1 MVRGKITKK
10 KLFRSFQTGSY
21 IPMADKTINLLMMT
35 PERKIFE
42 GQVLSISCKNEL
54 GNLDILPEHS
64 NFMSM
69 IVEEITIRD
78 LMGKEKKIPVEQA
91 IIQVLKDMVV
101 ILMNINVSE
110 NDLVLK
116 AIMEQFQE

>member
-1 MVRGKITKK
+1 
-10 KLFRSFQTGSY
+10 
-21 IPMADKTINLLMMT
+21 MADKTINLLMMT

-42 GQVLSISCKNEL
+42 GQVLSISCQNEL
-54 GNLDILPEHS
+54 GKLDILPEHS

-69 IVEEITIRD
+69 IEDEIFIRD

-110 NDLVLK
+110 NDVVLK
-116 AIMEQFQE
+116 AIMDQFQE

>member
-1 MVRGKITKK
+1 
-10 KLFRSFQTGSY
+10 
-21 IPMADKTINLLMMT
+21 MADKTINLLMMT

-69 IVEEITIRD
+69 TVEEITIRD